1 MNDKAKSRLYALT
14 SITCF
19 AWLVQAMLQDRQK
32 GQMWSLLSLIF
43 YGCIMIV
50 ILYTAYSA
58 VQMRKMKEKPATNVD
73 GMNQEQETIE
83 TERLL

>member
-1 MNDKAKSRLYALT
+1 MNDIAKSRLYALT

-19 AWLVQAMLQDRQK
+19 AWLVQAMLQNRQN

-43 YGCIMIV
+43 YGCIIFV

-58 VQMRKMKEKPATNVD
+58 VQMWKMKENSVKNDNRTNQV
-73 GMNQEQETIE
+73 QEKIE
-83 TERLL
+83 TE

>member
-32 GQMWSLLSLIF
+32 GQMWSLYSLIF
-43 YGCIMIV
+43 YGCIIIV

-58 VQMRKMKEKPATNVD
+58 VQMWKMKEKPVKNDDRT
-73 GMNQEQETIE
+73 NQEQEKIE
-83 TERLL
+83 TE